1 MLDPKS
7 MTMAML
13 QRAFRAHPWHGIPV
27 GPEAPR
33 VVTCYIE
40 IVPTDTV
47 KFELDKDTGHLRVDR
62 PQRYSNVCPS
72 LYGFVPQTWSG
83 PRTADYCNKAIGRK
97 DIVGD
102 GDPVDICVLTE
113 RNFSHGDV
121 VMEVVPI
128 GGFRMIDD
136 NEADDKVIAVLR
148 GDPTYGPWRDISE
161 CPLPVIER
169 LRHYFLTYKNAPEDS
184 PKTTEIARVYGV
196 EEAHDVIRLAMADY
210 NEKYLSFPGAL

>member
-1 MLDPKS
+1 MLDPNS
-7 MTMAML
+7 LTMAML
-13 QRAFRAHPWHGIPV
+13 SRAFRAHPWHGIPV
-27 GPEAPR
+27 GAEAPR

-47 KFELDKDTGHLRVDR
+47 KFELDKETGHLRVDR

-83 PRTADYCNKAIGRK
+83 PRTAEYCNQAVGRT
-97 DIVGD
+97 DVLGD

-121 VMEVVPI
+121 VMRVVPI

-136 NEADDKVIAVLR
+136 NEADDKIIAVLQ

-161 CPLPVIER
+161 CPHPVIER

-184 PKTTEIARVYGV
+184 PKTCEISRVYGV
-196 EEAHDVIRLAMADY
+196 EEAHEVIRRAMADY
-210 NEKYLSFPGAL
+210 DEKYRPLPGML